1 MLYLVR
7 GAEEIFPGLKVET
20 AGKTSKTKQVV
31 QEFTHLEEGS
41 HGHGMTDDKA
51 SHAVSEFITVMG
63 HSGFS
68 LLLWALS
75 GFVDR
80 HGAHVEGQDEFYQ
93 DNTVEV
99 LKMNSMLLFL
109 FYCCPC

>member
-1 MLYLVR
+1 M
-7 GAEEIFPGLKVET
+7 
-20 AGKTSKTKQVV
+20 
-31 QEFTHLEEGS
+31 QEFTHLEEGG
-41 HGHGMTDDKA
+41 HGDGMTDAKA
-51 SHAVSEFITVMG
+51 SHAVGEVITVMG

-80 HGAHVEGQDEFYQ
+80 HGAHQEGQDEFYQ

-99 LKMNSMLLFL
+99 RTSVLLFL
-109 FYCCPC
+109 LLCC

>member
-1 MLYLVR
+1 M
-7 GAEEIFPGLKVET
+7 
-20 AGKTSKTKQVV
+20 

-99 LKMNSMLLFL
+99 LKMGNPLYFVLLLSMLIEVFSVSNNFDDEPISRALGYSSFGRR
-109 FYCCPC
+109 